1 MNLNEDFRERE
12 AYPRND
18 ESKEE
23 NASMH
28 RPLGDDVSYNLFV
41 TLEDLTGTRGTDWSW
56 WFALSARLSKIRRA
70 KSQSEISIK
79 RKQIRHCSNDSKRC
93 EGMRG
98 NLPTNP
104 LSRLNVLRQRE

>member
-23 NASMH
+23 NAPMH
-28 RPLGDDVSYNLFV
+28 RPLGDDVSYDLFV

-70 KSQSEISIK
+70 KSQSEISTRWNKIS
-79 RKQIRHCSNDSKRC
+79 HCLIDSKR
-93 EGMRG
+93 
-98 NLPTNP
+98 
-104 LSRLNVLRQRE
+104 